1 MGALGGHMAHLH
13 ESMDLTFDELSTIM
27 DSVAN
32 ADISATEKVDG
43 QNLFLTVKS
52 DGSINTARNGG
63 DLKKGG
69 MTPEEFAAKWR
80 GHPAES
86 AFTKGF
92 EAISQAI
99 RDLDQPTLNDLF
111 ADGARYVNMEVM
123 YPGNPNMVVYDAGNV
138 VLHNFQ
144 TFDQAGKPVE
154 DPEARAAFQQLV
166 SAVDEAESDVDGEA
180 WLVKGPVIAQL
191 QKLADGTALEQ
202 VQDAIERIA
211 SPVGMSATLGD
222 LAELR
227 LRATAVQAGIPE
239 GKVEQIMDAAFAR
252 DGAVSV
258 REIKKG
264 LTKEQQSL
272 VSKLATK
279 ANARK
284 AIAATMKPL
293 ELAITDFAVEVLR
306 GMESYFVSDTDKELS
321 RQREELS
328 RAIQYLEGLASS
340 GDDSIGKLVDRQLE
354 KLTDIE
360 SQINSTMEGIVFEY
374 PPGSGELKKL
384 TGAFAMMNQLVGRAR
399 RAGMPSD
406 EVVEESYGR
415 SAHSVTEATSI
426 YDQILM
432 EQSLDAS
439 TKSIGLVPMAAKPY
453 HAGHHT
459 LVEFA
464 AITELAEEAVDVQLP
479 INDEVLVFISFA
491 GRGVKKVKD
500 PTDSRTIKQGAR
512 KIEVPKEGQTPI
524 FGKDIKYIWNNLL
537 KPNLKLPS
545 KVKIMS
551 PDDGTPPQ
559 PVRSVHEVCKALKK
573 AYDAGEST
581 FTVPYSGT
589 TVPVNEAV
597 INIYSDD
604 QDIKSNYPD
613 TLMIKE
619 YGELWNSAQAPSI
632 RGVGVPRTS
641 TVEISGTQ
649 MRQFLCDGDIE
660 SFTALLPPL
669 PEDVK
674 DEIGQILTTGIACG
688 MPMDRREKKNE
699 SNRYSLIAH
708 LYG

>member
-32 ADISATEKVDG
+32 ADLTATEKVDG
-43 QNLFLTVKS
+43 QNLFLTVKN

-69 MTPEEFAAKWR
+69 MTPEEFAAKWH
-80 GHPAES
+80 GHPAEG

-92 EAISQAI
+92 EAISQAVK
-99 RDLDQPTLNDLF
+99 DLDQSTLNDLF
-111 ADGARYVNMEVM
+111 ANGTRYVNMEVM
-123 YPGNPNMVVYDAGNV
+123 YPGNPNMIIYDAGNV

-144 TFDQAGKPVE
+144 TFDQSGAPVE
-154 DPEARAAFQQLV
+154 DPEAVAAFQQLV

-191 QKLADGTALEQ
+191 QKLADGSALEQ
-202 VQDAIERIA
+202 VQAAIERIA

-239 GKVEQIMDAAFAR
+239 NKVEQIMDAAFSR
-252 DGAVSV
+252 EGAISV

-264 LTKEQQSL
+264 LAKDQQAL

-279 ANARK
+279 ANSRK
-284 AIAATMKPL
+284 AIAAAMKPL
-293 ELAITDFAVEVLR
+293 ELAITDFAIEVLR
-306 GMESYFVSDTDKELS
+306 GMESYFVSDTDKELK
-321 RQREELS
+321 RQRNELS
-328 RAIQYLEGLASS
+328 QAIDYLEGLASS
-340 GDDSIGKLVDRQLE
+340 GDDSVGMLVDRQLE
-354 KLTDIE
+354 KLTDVE

-384 TGAFAMMNQLVGRAR
+384 TGSFAMMNQLVGRAR
-399 RAGMPSD
+399 RAGMPSA
-406 EVVEESYGR
+406 EVVEESYST
-415 SAHSVTEATSI
+415 SARRIDEVESI
-426 YDQILM
+426 YDRILS
-432 EQSLDAS
+432 EQSLS
-439 TKSIGLVPMAAKPY
+439 MPTKSIGIVPMAAKPY
-453 HAGHHT
+453 HAGHHM

-464 AITELAEEAVDVQLP
+464 AITEITDEAIDVQLP

-491 GRGVKKVKD
+491 GRGTKKIKD

-512 KIEVPKEGQTPI
+512 KIEVPKDGETPI
-524 FGKDIKYIWNNLL
+524 FGADVQYIWNNLL
-537 KPNLKLPS
+537 RPNLKLPQ

-551 PDDGTPPQ
+551 PDEGAHPA
-559 PVRSVHEVCKALKK
+559 PVRNVHEVCKALKT
-573 AYDAGEST
+573 AYDAGDST

-589 TVPVNEAV
+589 TVPIDEAV

-604 QDIKSNYPD
+604 QDIKTNYSD
-613 TLMIKE
+613 ALMTKE
-619 YGELWNSAQAPSI
+619 YGDLWNSSSAPAI

-641 TVEISGTQ
+641 TIEVSGTQ
-649 MRQFLCDGDIE
+649 MRQFLCDGDID
-660 SFTALLPPL
+660 SFSALLPPL

-674 DEIGQILTTGIACG
+674 DEIGQILSTGITCG
-688 MPMDRREKKNE
+688 MPMSRREKNNE
-699 SNRYSLIAH
+699 SKRYSLIAS